1 MQHPK
6 LCVCEPCAFHICI
19 PSKQLI
25 TATTVRFVT
34 IPKKRLKIME
44 WGRFDMK
51 LKLTHLMIAVQCFQ
65 FQKRILSIFLKQ
77 YVLTD
82 ESGINPVLI
91 VNHDL
96 ISLEF
101 KGEREGGGRWSNF
114 THTLTSILQLPPVF
128 TDHWSLFQSIRISH
142 KFFKL
147 LFCPPPISE
156 QSKLNKNILNS
167 H

>member
-101 KGEREGGGRWSNF
+101 KGERGGGSGGLVL
-114 THTLTSILQLPPVF
+114 LTRSPVF
-128 TDHWSLFQSIRISH
+128 FSYHRFSQITGRYFN
-142 KFFKL
+142 
-147 LFCPPPISE
+147 P
-156 QSKLNKNILNS
+156 
-167 H
+167 